1 MQEVLRAMNSQR
13 RRRIEAILA
22 YEEDTAGGLM
32 NTDVVTVR
40 SDITLEVVLRYLR
53 KYGELPENTDSLY
66 VVDHQDKYLGTLR
79 LSQVVSRSRSLT
91 VREAMSH
98 QVDPIPA
105 NMSDHDV
112 AHRFEKHDL
121 ISAPVVDKDNHLLGR
136 ITIDD
141 VVDVIR
147 DEAEHSLLSMA
158 GLSEDEDTFAPVKKV
173 FIAARYGLV
182 STC

>member
-1 MQEVLRAMNSQR
+1 VFRAIDKQR
-13 RRRIEAILA
+13 RRRVEAILA
-22 YEEDTAGGLM
+22 FEEDTAGGLM

-53 KYGELPENTDSLY
+53 MYGELPENTDSLY

-98 QVDPIPA
+98 QVEAIPA

-121 ISAPVVDKDNHLLGR
+121 LSAPVVDKDNHLLGR

-141 VVDVIR
+141 VVDVSR

-158 GLSEDEDTFAPVKKV
+158 GLSEDEDTFAPVKKSIHRRSV
-173 FIAARYGLV
+173 WL
-182 STC
+182 